1 MRAARCP
8 PRSIRKVNMN
18 GSTKRKLRAIRAR
31 ALKAEASMQATVARK
46 AWRGYAEHASPV
58 KDLMGVSL
66 SDPSDADIETARDC
80 LLRGV
85 KLPWYKSY
93 RFLIN
98 LRAKADSARQYARQH
113 LEWSP
118 ADDNHAA
125 VRCRP
130 AVKGMGSG
138 TPPDPRKP
146 VYAAISP
153 EVFVA
158 RNGHARPELSEGPK
172 DHTPRDLS
180 ETAGWRAYPFKKW
193 GGHGIKPDRK
203 RPLKVIRAEFA
214 AFQKWKEE
222 NPETED

>member
-1 MRAARCP
+1 
-8 PRSIRKVNMN
+8 MN
-18 GSTKRKLRAIRAR
+18 GSLKRKLKR
-31 ALKAEASMQATVARK
+31 ARK
-46 AWRGYAEHASPV
+46 ARARERAEGVWRGYAQQASPV
-58 KDLMGVSL
+58 KDQMGVSL
-66 SDPSDADIETARDC
+66 ADPSDKDLEVARDC
-80 LLRGV
+80 FLRGV
-85 KLPWYKSY
+85 KLPWYKQY
-93 RFLIN
+93 RFLLN
-98 LRAKADSARQYARQH
+98 LRAKADSARQYARQN
-113 LEWSP
+113 LAWGP

-146 VYAAISP
+146 VYSAIST

-158 RNGHARPELSEGPK
+158 RNGHARPEMSEGPK

-180 ETAGWRAYPFKKW
+180 ETAGHRVYPFKKW

-214 AFQKWKEE
+214 EFQKWKEA
-222 NPETED
+222 NPETEE